1 MKLYKRLSI
10 YLQPYIGKLLI
21 ASVCMGMVAAL
32 NALRIYLIK
41 PLQDQVFIGHDLHM
55 LKTLLWAVPVISLAL
70 GLFSYAQN
78 YLMAAIGL
86 RATNDIRQKMFDHLQ
101 VLSLDYFSG
110 TSTGKVM
117 ARFTND
123 LAALQNVIARAPI
136 YFIRDGLTAI
146 CNIGLIFYLN
156 WRFALLMLSVLPFS
170 ALVIIILGKTLRR
183 VGRKGQELV
192 VDLYTQIQENIRLS
206 PVVKGYG

>member
-1 MKLYKRLSI
+1 MKLYKRLSV
-10 YLQPYIGKLLI
+10 YLEPYLGRLVVATL
-21 ASVCMGMVAAL
+21 CMGAVAGL
-32 NALRIYLIK
+32 NALRIYLVK

-101 VLSLDYFSG
+101 GLSLDYFSG

-117 ARFTND
+117 
-123 LAALQNVIARAPI
+123 
-136 YFIRDGLTAI
+136 
-146 CNIGLIFYLN
+146 
-156 WRFALLMLSVLPFS
+156 
-170 ALVIIILGKTLRR
+170 
-183 VGRKGQELV
+183 
-192 VDLYTQIQENIRLS
+192 
-206 PVVKGYG
+206 